1 MNDSSLRQKYLSL
14 VARLYELAAEFTDS
28 ELKAIHENLVARDDR
43 GIAKAIDA
51 LMMLHGVVET
61 AKNVPSAERAGP
73 RLPSLPPM
81 SSSTRLVS
89 SPPKTSR
96 KDSLS
101 GESLEKLL
109 NDRDIFPRT
118 QDVVK
123 VVPGNLQLQS
133 KEGRGRYIKR
143 VIRHVASLDESSR
156 NKFRKV
162 LSDELAKRP
171 HNFVSQWKNL
181 IKEL

>member
-1 MNDSSLRQKYLSL
+1 MNNSSLRQKYLSL

-28 ELKAIHENLVARDDR
+28 ELKAIHETLVAKDER
-43 GIAKAIDA
+43 GVAKAVDA
-51 LMMLHGVVET
+51 LMLLHGVSET
-61 AKNVPSAERAGP
+61 VKNVPVSESAGSRAH
-73 RLPSLPPM
+73 SA
-81 SSSTRLVS
+81 SSA
-89 SPPKTSR
+89 KISR

-101 GESLEKLL
+101 SESLEKLL

-118 QDVVK
+118 QDVAN
-123 VVPGNLQLQS
+123 VVPGNLQLQH
-133 KEGRGRYIKR
+133 KEGRDRYIKR
-143 VIRHVASLDESSR
+143 VIRYVASLDDSSR
-156 NKFRKV
+156 NQFRKV